1 MRGQAPDDQYPWPGN
16 QGFWSSPFQQAV
28 TWLVGHLWW
37 VIGGFVVLLALAFLF
52 MGLGTWDLLA
62 GLILLLLSGF
72 SLLRRG
78 LRRLPWRCCLLALR

>member
-1 MRGQAPDDQYPWPGN
+1 M
-16 QGFWSSPFQQAV
+16 
-28 TWLVGHLWW
+28 
-37 VIGGFVVLLALAFLF
+37 IGGFVVLLALAFLF